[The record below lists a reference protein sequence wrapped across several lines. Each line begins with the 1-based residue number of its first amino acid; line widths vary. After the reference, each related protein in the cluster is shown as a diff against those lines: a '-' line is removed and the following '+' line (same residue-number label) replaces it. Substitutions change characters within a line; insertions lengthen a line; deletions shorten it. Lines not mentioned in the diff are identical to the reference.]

1 MAKDLPYFK
10 FFCSEWNDGDITLES
25 YKTQGVFI
33 NICSYYWSNE
43 CDVTLKNLKKK
54 FRSNTEDIDYLIKE
68 GLIKSKEDYISISFL
83 DEQCIE
89 RGKLS
94 STNSK
99 NAKSRWDK
107 VRDECD
113 RNATASDSQCE
124 SDAIKKRKEKK
135 RKEIEITEFWDLYHS
150 ISNKLKSDLQPS
162 IKHWNKL
169 TEIEKDKAKCN
180 IQSYVDSVNDPKYI
194 VKARTYL
201 ADKKFNDEFNPPI
214 PKKMTQERWD
224 TMNEAERVTY
234 FKNSLK
240 NG

>member
-25 YKTQGVFI
+25 YKTQGIFI

-54 FRSNTEDIDYLIKE
+54 FRFNTDDIDYLIKE
-68 GLIKSKEDYISISFL
+68 RLIKSKEDYISISFL

-113 RNATASDSQCE
+113 RNTTASDSQSE

-135 RKEIEITEFWDLYHS
+135 RKDIDEFWDLYHS
-150 ISNKLKSDLQPS
+150 ISNMPKSDKEAANKFWS
-162 IKHWNKL
+162 KL
-169 TEIEKDKAKCN
+169 TEIEKDNAKCN
-180 IQSYVDSVNDPKYI
+180 IQSYIDSVPDPKYI

-201 ADKKFNDEFNPPI
+201 SNKRFNDEFQSPI

>member
-25 YKTQGVFI
+25 YKTQGIFI

-54 FRSNTEDIDYLIKE
+54 FRFNTDDIDYLIKE
-68 GLIKSKEDYISISFL
+68 RLIKSKEDYISISFL

-94 STNSK
+94 NTNSK

-107 VRDECD
+107 IREKSE
-113 RNATASDSQCE
+113 RNANASDSQSE
-124 SDAIKKRKEKK
+124 NNAIKKREEKK
-135 RKEIEITEFWDLYHS
+135 RKDIDEFWDLYHS

-162 IKHWNKL
+162 IKHWDKL

>member
-25 YKTQGVFI
+25 YKTQGIFI

-54 FRSNTEDIDYLIKE
+54 FRFNTDDIDYLIKE
-68 GLIKSKEDYISISFL
+68 RLIKSKEDYISISFL

-107 VRDECD
+107 IREKSE
-113 RNATASDSQCE
+113 RNANASDSQSE
-124 SDAIKKRKEKK
+124 NNAIKKREEKK
-135 RKEIEITEFWDLYHS
+135 RKDITEFWDLYHS
-150 ISNKLKSDLQPS
+150 ISKKLKSDLQPS
-162 IKHWNKL
+162 IKHWDKL

-180 IQSYVDSVNDPKYI
+180 IKSYVDSVNDPKYI

>member
-10 FFCSEWNDGDITLES
+10 FFCSEWNDGNITLED
-25 YKTQGVFI
+25 YKIQGLFI

-43 CDVTLKNLKKK
+43 CDLKLKILKKK
-54 FRSNTEDIDYLIKE
+54 FKSNIDDIDYLIKE
-68 GLIKSKEDYISISFL
+68 GLIKGKDDYISISFL

-94 STNSK
+94 NTNSK

-113 RNATASDSQCE
+113 RNATASNSQSE

-135 RKEIEITEFWDLYHS
+135 RKDIDEFWDLYHS
-150 ISNKLKSDLQPS
+150 ISKKLKSDLQPS

>member
-25 YKTQGVFI
+25 YKTQGIFI

-68 GLIKSKEDYISISFL
+68 RLIKSKEDYISISFL

-94 STNSK
+94 NTNSK
-99 NAKSRWDK
+99 NAKSRWDNIRK
-107 VRDECD
+107 ESE
-113 RNATASDSQCE
+113 RNATASDSQSE
-124 SDAIKKRKEKK
+124 NNAIKKREEKK
-135 RKEIEITEFWDLYHS
+135 RKDIDEFWDLYHS
-150 ISNKLKSDLQPS
+150 ISKKLKSDLQPS
-162 IKHWNKL
+162 IKHWDKL
-169 TEIEKDKAKCN
+169 TEIEKEKAKSN

-224 TMNEAERVTY
+224 TMNESERVTY

>member
-1 MAKDLPYFK
+1 MKNNSRKAFNFYLSYFDVYQELSDKDKLIFIDALLNRQFYGVEPTDLKGMVK
-10 FFCSEWNDGDITLES
+10 FA
-25 YKTQGVFI
+25 
-33 NICSYYWSNE
+33 
-43 CDVTLKNLKKK
+43 
-54 FRSNTEDIDYLIKE
+54 
-68 GLIKSKEDYISISFL
+68 YISQKHNIDAQVEGF
-83 DEQCIE
+83 ENKTKT
-89 RGKLS
+89 KLTRPKQGGS
-94 STNSK
+94 IGGRQGGS
-99 NAKSRWDK
+99 
-107 VRDECD
+107 VQE
-113 RNATASDSQCE
+113 
-124 SDAIKKRKEKK
+124 KEKE
-135 RKEIEITEFWDLYHS
+135 KEKEQYVKESINEFWDLYHS

-162 IKHWNKL
+162 IKHWDKL

-180 IQSYVDSVNDPKYI
+180 IKAYIDSVNDPKYI